1 MNTGQ
6 VLLSIIAFAFLGT
19 VLVNFNH
26 LVLASNED
34 MSNSHDVILGTT
46 IAATYLDE
54 AQSLAFDQVAIN
66 TPIYDPNSCTPPENL
81 GPDSGEAA
89 PPEFDD
95 FDDYNGY
102 VAIDTAQGN
111 NGVFESDFTVSYV
124 DPENINFRSMPTF
137 MKRLDIKTWRI
148 DIPFTVDTV
157 NMFTTMAYFRWN

>member
-6 VLLSIIAFAFLGT
+6 VLLSILAFAFLGT

-34 MSNSHDVILGTT
+34 MSNNHDVIVGTT

-54 AQSLAFDQVAIN
+54 AQSLAFDQASIN
-66 TPIYDPNSCTPPENL
+66 NPIYDPSVLTPPNNL
-81 GPDSGEAA
+81 GPDSGEVV
-89 PPEFDD
+89 PEEFDD
-95 FDDYNGY
+95 FDDYSGY
-102 VAIDTAQGN
+102 SAIDTAAGN

-148 DIPFTVDTV
+148 DVPFTVDTV
-157 NMFTTMAYFRWN
+157 TMFSTMAYFRWN